1 VIEEER
7 AERLRQ
13 MVVRLNKLKKVDEA
27 RVSNWELDRYYED
40 NLKKYDTE

>member
-1 VIEEER
+1 VTEEER

-13 MVVRLNKLKKVDEA
+13 MVARLNKLKKEDEA
-27 RVSNWELDRYYED
+27 MVSNWEVDRYYED